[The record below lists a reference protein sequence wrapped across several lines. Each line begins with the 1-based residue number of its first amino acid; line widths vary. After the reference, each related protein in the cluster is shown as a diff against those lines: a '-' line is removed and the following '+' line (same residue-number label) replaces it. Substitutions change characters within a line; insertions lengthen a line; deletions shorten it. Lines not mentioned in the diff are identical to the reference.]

1 MSWNLKKN
9 LIRELKM
16 ENLKRTT
23 MKETF
28 TNHNGCLPKGE
39 RVIVI
44 SVIEQK
50 HEVKVA
56 DPFDREWIV
65 PLSSVN
71 LD

>member
-1 MSWNLKKN
+1 
-9 LIRELKM
+9 M

-28 TNHNGCLPKGE
+28 TNHNGCLPEGE

-44 SVIEQK
+44 SVNEEK
-50 HEVKVA
+50 HAVKVA

-65 PLSSVN
+65 PISYVN